1 MKLYFDLIIIGIAVQ
16 VVTNMPNAVADVP
29 EKFDAKFVTPNQHV
43 YTGEYHSVMPEPGM
57 PGGPLAPPIFG
68 RSVNPIHTGGGQIF
82 PTYYYWPP
90 NFFHLPASLP
100 YGSQINNTKLPYTKS
115 ISLKLTQT

>member
-16 VVTNMPNAVADVP
+16 VATNMPNTVADVP

-57 PGGPLAPPIFG
+57 PGVPLAPLIFG
-68 RSVNPIHTGGGQIF
+68 RSVNPIHTGGGHII
-82 PTYYYWPP
+82 PTYILLLAPQ
-90 NFFHLPASLP
+90 FFSPSGTTA
-100 YGSQINNTKLPYTKS
+100 I
-115 ISLKLTQT
+115 

>member
-43 YTGEYHSVMPEPGM
+43 YTGEY
-57 PGGPLAPPIFG
+57 
-68 RSVNPIHTGGGQIF
+68 RSVISGTGGARGATGPTNIWQI
-82 PTYYYWPP
+82 
-90 NFFHLPASLP
+90 S
-100 YGSQINNTKLPYTKS
+100 
-115 ISLKLTQT
+115 